1 MSFKDKH
8 IFITGA
14 GRGLGAAFAVILADQ
29 GAKLTLTARNTEN
42 VKALAESIR
51 LRTGVKPETVRLDL
65 SDISEVT
72 QLAKKMRDEKR
83 SVDILINNAAQWLP
97 GSMTE
102 HDAYSISTTITSNVT
117 GTLLLTRGLL
127 PLLEASGAADIM
139 NVVSVSGMV
148 NAPLQGASVAYIA
161 SKHAQTGMTD
171 ALRQELRGR
180 PVRVTGLY
188 PTFIKDV
195 SPLNAEWDVV
205 PNAESLITNRDVVE
219 AALFALSRPRHLTMA
234 NIVLESDVGNFHT
247 HEYVPPVNRTPN

>member
-14 GRGLGAAFAVILADQ
+14 GRGLGAAFAVMLADQ
-29 GAKLTLTARNTEN
+29 GANLTLTARNTEN

-51 LRTGVKPETVRLDL
+51 LRTGVKPETIKMDL
-65 SDISEVT
+65 ADASEVT
-72 QLAKKMRDEKR
+72 LLAKKLRDENR
-83 SVDILINNAAQWLP
+83 PLDILINNAAQWLP
-97 GSMTE
+97 GSMTD
-102 HDAYSISTTITSNVT
+102 HDAYAISTTIASNVT

-127 PLLEASGAADIM
+127 PLLEASGAGDIL
-139 NVVSVSGMV
+139 NIVSVSGMV

-180 PVRVTGLY
+180 PVRVTGIF
-188 PTFIKDV
+188 PTFIKDI

-205 PNAESLITNRDVVE
+205 PKTESWITNRDVVE

-234 NIVLESDVGNFHT
+234 NIVLDSDNGNFHT
-247 HEYVPPVNRTPN
+247 HDYIPPINRTPN

>member
-14 GRGLGAAFAVILADQ
+14 GRGLGAAFAVVLADQ
-29 GAKLTLTARNTEN
+29 GAKLTLAARNTEN

-51 LRTGVKPETVRLDL
+51 LRTGVKPETLRLDL
-65 SDISEVT
+65 SDAGEVT
-72 QLAKKMRDEKR
+72 QHAKKLRDEKQPL
-83 SVDILINNAAQWLP
+83 DILINNAAQWLP
-97 GSMTE
+97 GSMTD
-102 HDAYSISTTITSNVT
+102 HDAYSISTTIASNVT

-127 PLLEASGAADIM
+127 PLLEASGAGDIM

-205 PNAESLITNRDVVE
+205 PKADSLITNRDVVE

-247 HEYVPPVNRTPN
+247 HEYVAPINRTPN

>member
-8 IFITGA
+8 ILITGA
-14 GRGLGAAFAVILADQ
+14 GRGLGAAFAVVLADL
-29 GAKLTLTARNTEN
+29 GANLTLTARNTEN

-51 LRTGVKPETVRLDL
+51 LRTGLSPATFKLDL
-65 SDISEVT
+65 ADAGDVT
-72 QLAKKMRDEKR
+72 QLAKKFRDDGR
-83 SVDILINNAAQWLP
+83 PLDILINNAATWLP

-102 HDAYSISTTITSNVT
+102 HDAYAISTTIASNVT

-127 PLLEASGAADIM
+127 PLLEHSGAGDIM
-139 NVVSVSGMV
+139 NIVSVSGMV

-180 PVRVTGLY
+180 PVRVNALY

-195 SPLNAEWDVV
+195 SPLNENEWNTTPGPD
-205 PNAESLITNRDVVE
+205 SWITNRDVVE
-219 AALFALSRPRHLTMA
+219 TALFALSRPRHLTLA
-234 NIVLESDVGNFHT
+234 NIVLESDTGNFHT
-247 HEYVPPVNRTPN
+247 H

>member
-1 MSFKDKH
+1 MSFKGKH

-14 GRGLGAAFAVILADQ
+14 GRGLGAAFAVVLADQ
-29 GAKLTLTARNTEN
+29 GAILTLAARNTEN

-51 LRTGVKPETVRLDL
+51 LRTGVKPETLRLDL
-65 SDISEVT
+65 SDAGEVT
-72 QLAKKMRDEKR
+72 QLAKKLRDENR
-83 SVDILINNAAQWLP
+83 PLDILINNAAQWLP
-97 GSMTE
+97 GSLTE
-102 HDAYSISTTITSNVT
+102 NDAYSISTTIASNVT

-127 PLLEASGAADIM
+127 PLLEASGAGDILT
-139 NVVSVSGMV
+139 VVSVSGMV

-180 PVRVTGLY
+180 PVRITGLY
-188 PTFIKDV
+188 PTFIEDV

-205 PNAESLITNRDVVE
+205 PKANSLITNRDVVE

-234 NIVLESDVGNFHT
+234 NIVLESDTGNFHT
-247 HEYVPPVNRTPN
+247 REYVAPINRTPN